1 MALLRAEVRRV
12 LGRRGSIVGA
22 TIFNLLFGVG
32 VLIWALTSDAAH
44 GDEAL
49 HDGAGLLQVAVA
61 ISAIVLGA
69 VAGSWDVDHGTMRY
83 LVLTGVPR
91 PRLALIRAPGLAI
104 AIVVVSLPA
113 IALVLLATA
122 VAPGPGPQGGDGW
135 IELFY
140 GVWVAGIA
148 YGLLSLTIGTFL
160 KSSTVAITVALLVNL
175 VGSQIAALIQD
186 KVSHTLGDLLFSEA
200 ARIVIGRE
208 HDDVLSLGVAA
219 VVLVVWLV
227 ALLGAAALRVQRAE
241 Y

>member
-1 MALLRAEVRRV
+1 MALLRAELRRI
-12 LGRRGSIVGA
+12 LGRRGSIFGSIV
-22 TIFNLLFGVG
+22 FNLLFGVG
-32 VLIWALTSDAAH
+32 VVIWALTSSSATGDAA
-44 GDEAL
+44 L
-49 HDGAGLLQVAVA
+49 RDGAALLQVSVA

-91 PRLALIRAPGLAI
+91 PKLALIRAPALAI

-113 IALVLLATA
+113 MATVLLAAA
-122 VAPGPGPQGGDGW
+122 VAPPPGPQGGGGW
-135 IELFY
+135 IDLFY
-140 GVWVAGIA
+140 GVWVAGTA

-175 VGSQIAALIQD
+175 LGSQIAALIQD
-186 KVSHTLGDLLFSEA
+186 KVSHTFGDLLFSEA

-208 HDDVLSLGVAA
+208 HGDVLSLGTAV
-219 VVLVVWLV
+219 VVLVAWIA
-227 ALLGAAALRVQRAE
+227 ALLAVAALRVQRAE

>member
-12 LGRRGSIVGA
+12 LGRRGSIAGA
-22 TIFNLLFGVG
+22 IIFNLLFAVG
-32 VLIWALTSDAAH
+32 VLVWAVTAGGATGDA
-44 GDEAL
+44 AL
-49 HDGAGLLQVAVA
+49 HDGAGLLQVSVA

-91 PRLALIRAPGLAI
+91 RRLALIRAPGLAV

-113 IALVLLATA
+113 MVLVLLAA
-122 VAPGPGPQGGDGW
+122 AAAPAPGPQGSGGFVD
-135 IELFY
+135 LLY

-175 VGSQIAALIQD
+175 LGSQIAALIQD
-186 KVSHTLGDLLFSEA
+186 KVSHAFGDLLFSEA

-208 HDDVLSLGVAA
+208 HGDVLSLGVA
-219 VVLVVWLV
+219 VLVLVAWLV